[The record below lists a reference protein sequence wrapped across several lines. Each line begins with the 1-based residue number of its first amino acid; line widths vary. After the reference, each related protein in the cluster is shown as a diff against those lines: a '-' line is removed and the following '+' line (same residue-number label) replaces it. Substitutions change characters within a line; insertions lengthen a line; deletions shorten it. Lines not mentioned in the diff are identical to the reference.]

1 MTRKLS
7 LKREELQELTNDE
20 LTGVAGGAQTRDGVC
35 DVFDTMYSCLTY
47 QSCACMLTFNP
58 ACW

>member
-7 LKREELQELTNDE
+7 LKRDVLQELSSDE
-20 LTGVAGGAQTRDGVC
+20 LTGVAAGTKTTIDTKTLL
-35 DVFDTMYSCLTY
+35 DTMYSCLTY
-47 QSCACMLTFNP
+47 QSCACVITRDP